1 MLGLVFGFVFGLM
14 FRLVIG
20 LGLVFRL
27 VFGLMFRFVF
37 GVGLVFRLV
46 FEVGLVFRLV
56 FEVGLV
62 LGLMSRLGL
71 ELVFPCTNWLE
82 HWYDLRLSRLGL
94 LSELPSK
101 IVGLDLLLN
110 LPLLFLDQVFSC
122 MGFRL

>member
-1 MLGLVFGFVFGLM
+1 MFGLVFRFVFGL
-14 FRLVIG
+14 V
-20 LGLVFRL
+20 
-27 VFGLMFRFVF
+27 FRFVF

-56 FEVGLV
+56 FR
-62 LGLMSRLGL
+62 LGLRLLSRLGL
-71 ELVFPCTNWLE
+71 ELVFPCPNWLE
-82 HWYDLRLSRLGL
+82 LWYDLKLSRLGL

-101 IVGLDLLLN
+101 IVGPNLLLN

>member
-1 MLGLVFGFVFGLM
+1 MFGLM
-14 FRLVIG
+14 FR
-20 LGLVFRL
+20 F
-27 VFGLMFRFVF
+27 VFGLVFRFVF

-56 FEVGLV
+56 FR
-62 LGLMSRLGL
+62 LGLGLLSRLGL
-71 ELVFPCTNWLE
+71 ELVFPCPNWLE
-82 HWYDLRLSRLGL
+82 LWYDLKLSRLGL

-101 IVGLDLLLN
+101 IVGPNLLLN

>member
-1 MLGLVFGFVFGLM
+1 MLGLVFGFVFGL
-14 FRLVIG
+14 
-20 LGLVFRL
+20 VFRL
-27 VFGLMFRFVF
+27 VFGLVFRFVF

-56 FEVGLV
+56 YGLV

-71 ELVFPCTNWLE
+71 ELVFPCPNWLE
-82 HWYDLRLSRLGL
+82 LWYDLRLSRLGL
-94 LSELPSK
+94 LSKLPSK
-101 IVGLDLLLN
+101 IVGPDLLLN